1 VEYEGRPSGR
11 EGIVGGCGMAR
22 RGVRGDSQQGKK
34 VKVSSSQRPVNKNS
48 VARMAWMVCS
58 RFKYL
63 CSDAEKKATMEIEEV
78 VKFQRKN
85 TTKEVIV
92 E

>member
-22 RGVRGDSQQGKK
+22 RGARGDSQQGKK

-58 RFKYL
+58 GSSTFAQMQRRRQ
-63 CSDAEKKATMEIEEV
+63 
-78 VKFQRKN
+78 QRKLR
-85 TTKEVIV
+85 KL
-92 E
+92 